1 VSRSN
6 HHVEL
11 MRNPLANKSIR
22 AATLAG
28 ALLLS
33 PILGCTDL
41 TEVPKSA
48 ITPDQYY
55 KTESEIVGGL
65 ASVYAAMQQVVQ
77 NGYNIAE
84 ISSDEIVVPTRSG
97 DWYDNGQWLDLHGQ
111 TFTPNSTATLAF
123 GEGAWTSMF
132 QGVARANVLLAALQN
147 VDFADKK
154 TVIAEI
160 RTLRA
165 FYYFELQDLFGGVPI
180 ATDIAVT
187 ARPANTRAEVFAF
200 IESELKAAR
209 PDLPVTWPLNMNG
222 RMTQGAVDAILA
234 SLYLN
239 AQVFTGTVTT
249 GGLQKGTA
257 HWQDAID
264 ASDRIINS
272 SAGYTLMSDWR
283 KNFTADNNTA
293 REIIMAA
300 KFVAADG
307 QGLDFLMRSLHYN
320 QYTPS
325 PWNGFSALADTY
337 FAFNSNDIRK
347 QIFLSGPQVN
357 LLTGA
362 PINTR
367 AGNPLIFDPNIIDI
381 TAAPENAGARI
392 DKWSVDP
399 AHVGT
404 NAGNDY
410 ATFRLG
416 EIYLIKAEAMNE
428 LGQTAA
434 AVALVNSTTRAR
446 AFAGAAECPSCSAS
460 PNPIV
465 AADQQSFRDA
475 ILKERLFELTLEGKR
490 RQDLIRMGKYTTGRW
505 TFKTTDSPAYKVLF
519 PIPQPEIDNN
529 PMLKQNLGY

>member
-1 VSRSN
+1 
-6 HHVEL
+6 
-11 MRNPLANKSIR
+11 MRNPLTHNSIR

-55 KTESEIVGGL
+55 RTPGEIVGGL
-65 ASVYAAMQQVVQ
+65 ASVYATMQQVVQ
-77 NGYNIAE
+77 NYYNLSE
-84 ISSDEIVVPTRSG
+84 VTTDEIIVPTRGS
-97 DWYDNGQWLDLHGQ
+97 DWYDNGQWLDLHYQ
-111 TFTPNSTATLAF
+111 TFTPNSSATLGF
-123 GEGAWTSMF
+123 GDPAWRDTF
-132 QGVARANVLLAALQN
+132 QGVARANVLLDALKN

-154 TVIAEI
+154 VVTAEI
-160 RTLRA
+160 RALRA

-180 ATDIAVT
+180 VTDIAVT
-187 ARPANTRAEVFAF
+187 PRPANTRAEVFAF
-200 IESELKAAR
+200 IETELKAAR
-209 PDLPVTWPLNMNG
+209 PDLPVSWSAAMNG
-222 RMTQGAVDAILA
+222 RLTQGGVDAILA

-239 AQVFTGTVTT
+239 AQVFTGTVTAT
-249 GGLQKGTA
+249 GLQKGTA

-272 SAGYTLMSDWR
+272 GQYSLMSDWR

-293 REIIMAA
+293 PEIIMAA
-300 KFVAADG
+300 KFAHASG
-307 QGLDFLMRSLHYN
+307 QGVHFIQQALHYN
-320 QYTPS
+320 QFTPS
-325 PWNGFSALADTY
+325 PWNGFSVIADTY

-357 LLTGA
+357 IETGL
-362 PINTR
+362 PVKDR
-367 AGNPLIFDPNIIDI
+367 AGNPLIFNPNIVDP

-392 DKWSVDP
+392 LKWPADP
-399 AHVGT
+399 AHVGSE
-404 NAGNDY
+404 NGNDY

-428 LGQTAA
+428 LGQTAQ

-446 AFAGAAECPSCSAS
+446 AFAGASECPSCQAT

-465 AADQQSFRDA
+465 ATNQQQFRDA
-475 ILKERLFELTLEGKR
+475 ILQERLFELTAEGKR

-505 TFKTTDSPAYKVLF
+505 TFKTTDTPPYKVLM
-519 PIPQPEIDNN
+519 PIPQPAIDNN
-529 PMLKQNLGY
+529 PLLKQNAGY

>member
-6 HHVEL
+6 HYVEL

-22 AATLAG
+22 AAALAG
-28 ALLLS
+28 ALVLS

-48 ITPDQYY
+48 ITPNQYY

-77 NGYNIAE
+77 NGYDIAE
-84 ISSDEIVVPTRSG
+84 ITTDEIVVPTRGS

-111 TFTPNSTATLAF
+111 TFTPNSSGTLAF
-123 GEGAWTSMF
+123 GEGTWTSMF
-132 QGVARANVLLAALQN
+132 QGVARANVLLDALNN

-154 TVIAEI
+154 TVVAEI

-180 ATDIAVT
+180 VTDIAVT

-209 PDLPVTWPLNMNG
+209 PDLPVSWPANMNG

-249 GGLQKGTA
+249 AGLQKGTA

-264 ASDRIINS
+264 ACDRIINS
-272 SAGYTLMSDWR
+272 GQYSLMTDWR

-293 REIIMAA
+293 PEVIMAA
-300 KFVAADG
+300 KFAAADG
-307 QGLDFLMRSLHYN
+307 QGLDFLMRALHYN

-347 QIFLSGPQVN
+347 QIFLAGPQVN
-357 LLTGA
+357 VETGL
-362 PINTR
+362 PVKDR

-392 DKWSVDP
+392 TKWPNDP
-399 AHVGT
+399 AHVAQ
-404 NAGNDY
+404 NNGNDY

-446 AFAGAAECPSCSAS
+446 AFAGAPECPSCTAS
-460 PNPIV
+460 PNPMV
-465 AADQQSFRDA
+465 ATDQQSFRDA
-475 ILKERLFELTLEGKR
+475 ILQERLFELTAEGKR

-529 PMLKQNLGY
+529 PMLKQNAGY

>member
-1 VSRSN
+1 
-6 HHVEL
+6 
-11 MRNPLANKSIR
+11 MRNPLMNKSFR
-22 AATLAG
+22 VAGLTG

-48 ITPDQYY
+48 ISPDQYY
-55 KTESEIVGGL
+55 KNEAEIVGGL
-65 ASVYAAMQQVVQ
+65 AAVYASMQQVVQ
-77 NGYNIAE
+77 NSYDIAE
-84 ISSDEIVVPTRSG
+84 ITTDEIIVPTRGS
-97 DWYDNGQWLDLHGQ
+97 DWYDNGQWLDLHYQ
-111 TFTPNSTATLAF
+111 TFTPNSSATLSF

-132 QGVARANVLLAALQN
+132 QGVARANVLLDALQN

-154 TVIAEI
+154 TVVAEI

-165 FYYFELQDLFGGVPI
+165 FYYFQLQDLFGGVPI
-180 ATDIAVT
+180 VTDIAVT
-187 ARPANTRAEVFAF
+187 ARPANTRAEVFDF

-209 PDLPVTWPLNMNG
+209 PDLPVSWPPDMNG

-239 AQVFTGTVTT
+239 AQVFTGTVTAA
-249 GGLQKGTA
+249 GLQKGTA

-272 SAGYTLMSDWR
+272 GQYSLMSDWR

-293 REIIMAA
+293 PEIIMAA

-307 QGLDFLMRSLHYN
+307 QGLDFLMRALHYS

-325 PWNGFSALADTY
+325 PWNGFSAIADTY

-347 QIFLSGPQVN
+347 QIFLAGPQVN
-357 LLTGA
+357 IETGQ
-362 PINTR
+362 PVKDR
-367 AGNPLIFDPNIIDI
+367 AGNPLIFDPNIVDP

-392 DKWSVDP
+392 VKWPSDP
-399 AHVGT
+399 AHAAQ
-404 NAGNDY
+404 NNGNDY

-428 LGQTAA
+428 LGNTAE

-446 AFAGAAECPSCSAS
+446 AFAGAPECSSCSAI

-465 AADQQSFRDA
+465 ASNQQEFRDA
-475 ILKERLFELTLEGKR
+475 ILQERLFELTAEGKR

-505 TFKTTDSPAYKVLF
+505 TFKTTDSPPYKVLF

-529 PMLKQNLGY
+529 PMLKQNPGY